1 MFNVDANQIL
11 LLAFWVLLLG
21 VGTYVTYV
29 HQERT
34 LDTLEESVT
43 AKKEEMQEVERL
55 QGEREDLEA
64 TLNTLRDRWK
74 RTYKVVP
81 QTRSSADVV
90 AYLTALTRTGF
101 KTFNVESRGRTEGSG
116 YDTYTFGVEGKAY
129 FTSLYRLVWRMENSR
144 SFYRIQNLEL
154 DYLEERTTD
163 EEEGR
168 TTMDVLVSFDM
179 DVEAI
184 HGILPGGGEGGG
196 ERVERLTEIQ
206 RAQATADRSASLPT
220 DVLPEPV
227 PDINPFYPLIFDEVP
242 PNEDGDLNVET
253 AQFISIVD
261 GQAVFETREGVRR
274 LREGDAVYLGR
285 IVEINSSKGLLRAR
299 LNRGGIIDDVER
311 HLNPK
316 SPLQQV
322 DETNSTP

>member
-11 LLAFWVLLLG
+11 LLVFWVLLLG

-34 LDTLEESVT
+34 LHTLEESVA
-43 AKKEEMQEVERL
+43 AKKEEVQEIEGL

-64 TLNTLRDRWK
+64 TFNTLRDRWK
-74 RTYKVVP
+74 TTYKVVP
-81 QTRSSADVV
+81 RTRSSADVV

-129 FTSLYRLVWRMENSR
+129 FTSLYRFVWRMENSR

-168 TTMDVLVSFDM
+168 TTMDVLVSFKM

-184 HGILPGGGEGGG
+184 HGILPQEGERGG
-196 ERVERLTEIQ
+196 ERAGLLTEVQ
-206 RAQATADRSASLPT
+206 RDPTTAEGPASLPS
-220 DVLPEPV
+220 DVVPEPV

-242 PNEDGDLNVET
+242 PNEDGDLNVEA

-261 GQAVFETREGVRR
+261 GKAVFETREGVQR
-274 LREGDAVYLGR
+274 LREGDSVYLGR
-285 IVEINSSKGLLRAR
+285 VTEINSSEGLLRAR
-299 LNRGGIIDDVER
+299 LNRGGIIDHVER
-311 HLNPK
+311 HLNPE
-316 SPLQQV
+316 SPLKQV
-322 DETNSTP
+322 DETAERP